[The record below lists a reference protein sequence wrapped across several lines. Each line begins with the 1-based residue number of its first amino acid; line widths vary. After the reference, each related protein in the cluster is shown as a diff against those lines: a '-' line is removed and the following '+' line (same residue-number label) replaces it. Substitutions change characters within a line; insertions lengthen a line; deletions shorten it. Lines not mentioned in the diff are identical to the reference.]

1 MINSKTLFIEKCNST
16 QLVARQMISDGKP
29 VEKMVIVADE
39 QSAGKG
45 QGKNTWISEPEK
57 NLLCSVIYPY
67 KQKAEKQSYIS
78 RAISLALCDLVSL
91 YSSDFLIKWP
101 NDILMDQ
108 KKVAG
113 ILIEHNISGAHIQY
127 SIIGIGLNVNQEVF
141 PAGLDAIS
149 LIHSTGTNFRIK
161 EILGTLMSCIDG
173 RLFLYENHKWDILND
188 SYHSLLYGYN
198 QECRFRLNDGKEFTA
213 INKGVDEFGR
223 IILEHEGKTEHFDL
237 NEVHIMI

>member
-1 MINSKTLFIEKCNST
+1 MINSKTIFIEKCNST

-29 VEKMVIVADE
+29 VEKTVIVTDE

-45 QGKNTWISEPEK
+45 QGKNTWVSEPGK
-57 NLLCSVIYPY
+57 NLLCSIIYPF

-78 RAISLALCDLVSL
+78 RAVSLALSDLVSL
-91 YSSDFLIKWP
+91 YSADYSIKWP
-101 NDILMDQ
+101 NDILMDK

-141 PAGLDAIS
+141 PAGIDAIS
-149 LIHSTGTNFRIK
+149 LIHSTGTKFRIK
-161 EILGTLMSCIDG
+161 EILSTLMACIDG
-173 RLFLYENHKWDILND
+173 RLYLYENQKWDDLNS

-198 QECRFRLNDGKEFTA
+198 HECRFRLNNGKEFNA

-223 IILEHEGKTEHFDL
+223 MILEHGGKTEHYDL
-237 NEVHIMI
+237 NEVHIVI